1 MPFLAVHRQEAAILV
16 CSVVGEDGMEQAE
29 AIIQVSEKNT
39 TTNPIAQILAAT
51 RPQHFLV
58 LFPPIK
64 LKLTG
69 GISTKTEK
77 NNFVFVPSVLINSY

>member
-51 RPQHFLV
+51 STSA
-58 LFPPIK
+58 LFS
-64 LKLTG
+64 T
-69 GISTKTEK
+69 ISAHKAK
-77 NNFVFVPSVLINSY
+77 IDRRN